1 MNPARSFGPAA
12 ITKFDP
18 HHWVR
23 TITLWEILRC
33 SFNSIK
39 ILCDR
44 YLKKLYFVLKVY
56 WFGPMFGGMCA
67 GMVYQMLF
75 RMKRPESYEVGNPKT
90 KIGLLC

>member
-1 MNPARSFGPAA
+1 MRNIA
-12 ITKFDP
+12 
-18 HHWVR
+18 
-23 TITLWEILRC
+23 LQ
-33 SFNSIK
+33 FNSIK

-44 YLKKLYFVLKVY
+44 YLEKLHFFIHPKVY